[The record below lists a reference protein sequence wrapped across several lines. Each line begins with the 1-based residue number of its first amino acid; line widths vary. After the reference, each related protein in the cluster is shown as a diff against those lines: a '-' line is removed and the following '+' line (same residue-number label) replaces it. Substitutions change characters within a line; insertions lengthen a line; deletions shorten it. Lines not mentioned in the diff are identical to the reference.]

1 MTRRFRAR
9 AARDI
14 GACSEAVNA
23 RNRLQLLSLSLKHH
37 EARMDPMT
45 PLDTLC
51 RIVLRAR
58 EYEAQTASDYDRGED
73 PDNVDDE
80 QEGALSVLEDDI
92 NDSVEEE
99 LRAVFEDL
107 GEDQLAEVI
116 AFCWVGQGTYE
127 AADWDE
133 AMQEAQDLVG
143 ESNEEAIDE
152 LMEQPILASVLESG
166 LAAFDLSCD
175 GIGEIT

>member
-1 MTRRFRAR
+1 
-9 AARDI
+9 
-14 GACSEAVNA
+14 
-23 RNRLQLLSLSLKHH
+23 
-37 EARMDPMT
+37 MDPLT

-51 RIVLRAR
+51 RIILRAR

-80 QEGALSVLEDDI
+80 QEGALSVLEDEI

-99 LRAVFEDL
+99 LKAAFEDL

-116 AFCWVGQGTYE
+116 AFCWVGQGPYE

-133 AMQEAQDLVG
+133 AMEEAQSLVSDG
-143 ESNEEAIDE
+143 TEGAIDE
-152 LMEQPILASVLESG
+152 LMEQPMLASVLESG

-175 GIGEIT
+175 GIGDLS